1 MRPNPSG
8 RLRAS
13 TVAACVVAASLAIPS
28 AGLAPATA
36 TPTSPPGT
44 PAASRT
50 ADATGDT
57 TDGRFP
63 GFPGWP
69 DAPTTSDGAAKHG
82 TPGKPGKPGKPG
94 TAPTLTPKDGAHL
107 SGTTRVAAAPT
118 TAGDPV
124 GRITVDG
131 ADLPGA
137 AATAGTSALTFD
149 VGSNSADVAFGN
161 YLVVNGHR
169 VAQERTWVSERVEVP
184 VPDEWLV
191 QGANTVEIHAGGI
204 DSSCGVNFDDFV
216 VSEVQ
221 LELLGETAVDTGD
234 AFTYSMGDGSCGSN
248 TSYVKEATVTF
259 EVAGVPGATTGLAAD
274 VDTTA
279 LANGAHEIVATTRS
293 GASTT
298 HTVRVNNSP
307 VGAPALSPEDGT
319 LTRGVQTVTAS
330 AAADGEG
337 GTASLTVDG
346 EPAAGPPTLGDGV
359 SVFSFDVGTNSIE
372 TRYQNHLVV
381 NGTQLDLRGP
391 GGRDLVSERVQVGVP
406 NRLLHPGRNTIVLV
420 AGDVS
425 SSCGANLDDFTASD
439 LALSVADGTVT
450 PPADLQATYAMGDG
464 SCGSSTSALPKVEL
478 DWTIDAAGET
488 AFPALGHGEATVS
501 FAVGSNSLDGSA
513 SNLLRINGVERR
525 IDQTIVG
532 GRGEITFPNEWLL
545 PGWNEV
551 DVVTGAFGNDC
562 NLDDFTISDVV
573 LTPASGTAQQQNAA
587 ASYALGD
594 GTCGSNLNSF
604 RQVDLHF
611 LVDAPARGLRADVD
625 TADLEDG
632 EHELAATSTTGE
644 RATRVLET
652 DNTAPKV
659 ASSTPAAGAK
669 LTSTVPLAVELTD
682 PRGVVGDPQVTLDGE
697 AVALGA
703 PVGPGLPA
711 GEHTLR
717 VATSDSLGNSATR
730 EITFTSAGVPDVPSD
745 LAPATGTTG
754 AGTSVQLSARVA
766 GPDGGKVTASFAQA
780 DVLLPGEVRQGTAD
794 AVPTELN
801 PRGATKASAKG
812 LAAGDGKT
820 LASPQADDV
829 AYQRFDV
836 RVKTAEEHPV
846 VRWSGTADPAREV
859 SLLVWDVKA
868 KAWDTI
874 AASRG
879 QAEGDTV
886 LVAPAGPEHRDRGVV
901 HVMVA
906 ATDPFADDLD
916 AGPEGFA
923 DPADYDFSIAHMTD
937 TQYLSEGAVE
947 PETAEERAVWESAYA
962 GVTDWIAENAD
973 ERKIAFVSHTGD
985 LIENNIRE
993 PKDDA
998 TRDEVTGEFEV
1009 SSRLQAT
1016 IDGIPNSAVAG
1027 NHDNW
1032 SGAAGGADSYNRY
1045 FGPDRYQ
1052 AAAESWENAEYGSW
1066 REGDNSNHYVL
1077 FSAGGLD
1084 FVAVGMGYGVTR
1096 EEAEWADGI
1105 FERYADRN
1113 GILMT
1118 HAYLEAS
1125 TQEDGRDAGFA
1136 APDGSPLYKY
1146 VVQPNDNVFLVLA
1159 GHVHGVTTNVKPQVG
1174 QIADGV
1180 VELLADY
1187 QAFTVPAQR
1196 VGLAGIGGHDPA
1208 ERLRFGASYFRLLQ
1222 FDVDRA
1228 EMNVDTYSPF
1238 LDDFGADEWDPD
1250 ARYDSTADNM
1260 VLPVDLTTR
1269 TTSFVTDSLAV
1280 YAPTRVIGRETVA
1293 SGEVAAVRWDRL
1305 KKDTQYAWIV
1315 TATTRGGGVTAAEPA
1330 ILTTG
1335 GGKR

>member
-13 TVAACVVAASLAIPS
+13 ALAAGVVAASLALPA
-28 AGLAPATA
+28 AGLAPASA
-36 TPTSPPGT
+36 APTDPPPSG
-44 PAASRT
+44 PAAT
-50 ADATGDT
+50 EDT
-57 TDGRFP
+57 DDGRFA

-69 DAPTTSDGAAKHG
+69 EGGPDAERAK
-82 TPGKPGKPGKPG
+82 KPGRPGKPG
-94 TAPTLTPKDGAHL
+94 TAPSLAPKDGAHL
-107 SGTTRVAAAPT
+107 EGTVRFAADPT

-124 GRITVDG
+124 GRVTVDG
-131 ADLPGA
+131 ADLPGLE
-137 AATAGTSALTFD
+137 TTTGTSALTFD

-169 VAQERTWVSERVEVP
+169 VDQERTWVSERVSFP
-184 VPDEWLV
+184 VPNEWLV
-191 QGANTVEIHAGGI
+191 QGTNTVEIHAGGL
-204 DSSCGVNFDDFV
+204 DASCGVNFDDFV
-216 VSEVQ
+216 VSELQ
-221 LELLGETAVDTGD
+221 LELLGETAGD
-234 AFTYSMGDGSCGSN
+234 AGNAFGYSMGDGSCGSN
-248 TSYVKEATVTF
+248 TSYITEATVTF
-259 EVAGVPGATTGLAAD
+259 EVGSVPGATTGLAAD

-279 LANGAHEIVATTRS
+279 LANGAHEVVATTRS
-293 GASTT
+293 GATAT
-298 HTVRVNNSP
+298 HTVRVNNAP
-307 VGAPALSPEDGT
+307 VGAPAVSPEDGT

-330 AAADGEG
+330 APADGDG

-346 EPAAGPPTLGDGV
+346 EPVAGPATLGDGV
-359 SVFSFDVGTNSIE
+359 SVFSFDVGTNAIE
-372 TRYQNHLVV
+372 TRYQNHLLV
-381 NGTQLDLRGP
+381 NGTRLDLRGE

-406 NRLLHPGRNTIVLV
+406 NRLLHPGENTIALV

-450 PPADLQATYAMGDG
+450 PPADLRPSYAMGDG
-464 SCGSSTSALPKVEL
+464 SCGSSSTALPEVEL
-478 DWTIDAAGET
+478 VWTVDAPGE
-488 AFPALGHGEATVS
+488 ASFPALGHGEATVS
-501 FAVGSNSLDGSA
+501 FVVGSNSLDGSA
-513 SNLLRINGVERR
+513 NNTLRINGIERR

-545 PGWNEV
+545 PGWNEI
-551 DVVTGAFGNDC
+551 DVVTGAFANDC
-562 NLDDFTISDVV
+562 NLDDFTVSDVV
-573 LTPASGTAQQQNAA
+573 LTPAGGTAQQQNAA

-604 RQVDLHF
+604 RRVDLHF
-611 LVDAPARGLRADVD
+611 LVDAPARGLRADLD

-644 RATRVLET
+644 AATRVLDT
-652 DNTAPKV
+652 DNSAPRVTA
-659 ASSTPAAGAK
+659 STPADGARI
-669 LTSTVPLAVELTD
+669 TSAVPLAVELD
-682 PRGVVGDPQVTLDGE
+682 DAHGVVGDTQVTLDGE
-697 AVALGA
+697 PVALGA
-703 PVGPGLPA
+703 PVGPGLGA
-711 GEHTLR
+711 GEHTLE
-717 VATSDSLGNSATR
+717 VATADSLGNTATR
-730 EITFTSAGVPDVPSD
+730 EIAFTSAGVPDVPTD
-745 LAPATGTTG
+745 LAPARGTADVASPVT
-754 AGTSVQLSARVA
+754 LSARVA
-766 GPDGGKVTASFAQA
+766 GPDDGRITATFAQA

-794 AVPTELN
+794 TVPTELN

-812 LAAGDGKT
+812 LAAGDGKS
-820 LASPQADDV
+820 LASPRADAV
-829 AYQRFDV
+829 SYQRFDV
-836 RVKTAEEHPV
+836 RVKSREEHPV

-859 SLLVWDVKA
+859 TLLVWDTKA
-868 KAWDTI
+868 RAWDTL

-879 QAEGDTV
+879 SADGDTV
-886 LVAPAGPEHRDRGVV
+886 LVAPAGPEHRDRDVV

-923 DPADYDFSIAHMTD
+923 DPADYDFSIAHLTD

-947 PETAEERAVWESAYA
+947 QETAEEREIWESAYA
-962 GVTDWIAENAD
+962 GVTEWIAANAED
-973 ERKIAFVSHTGD
+973 RKIAFVSHTGD

-993 PKDDA
+993 PQDDA
-998 TRDEVTGEFEV
+998 MRDEVTGEFEV
-1009 SSRLQAT
+1009 SSRQQAK

-1032 SGAAGGADSYNRY
+1032 SGADGGADTYNRY
-1045 FGPDRYQ
+1045 FGPDRYE
-1052 AAAESWENAEYGSW
+1052 AAAESWENAEYGAW

-1105 FERYADRN
+1105 FERYPDRN

-1118 HAYLEAS
+1118 HAYLAAS
-1125 TQEDGRDAGFA
+1125 TQKDGRNAGFA
-1136 APDGSPLYKY
+1136 TPDGSPLYKY
-1146 VVQPNDNVFLVLA
+1146 VVEPNDNVFLVLA
-1159 GHVHGVTTNVKPQVG
+1159 GHVHGVTTNVKPKVG

-1187 QAFTVPAQR
+1187 QAFTVPAGR
-1196 VGLAGIGGHDPA
+1196 VGLGAVGGYDPA

-1228 EMNVDTYSPF
+1228 EMSVDTYSPF

-1250 ARYDSTADNM
+1250 ARYDSTADNL

-1269 TTSFVTDSLAV
+1269 TTSLVTDSLAV
-1280 YAPTRVIGRETVA
+1280 YAPTRVIGTKTVA
-1293 SGEVAAVRWDRL
+1293 SGDVASVRWDRL
-1305 KKDTQYAWIV
+1305 KRGTQYAWIV

-1330 ILTTG
+1330 FFTTRG
-1335 GGKR
+1335 GAR

>member
-13 TVAACVVAASLAIPS
+13 ALAAGVVAASLALPA
-28 AGLAPATA
+28 AGLAPASA
-36 TPTSPPGT
+36 APTDPPPSA
-44 PAASRT
+44 PAAT
-50 ADATGDT
+50 EDT
-57 TDGRFP
+57 DDGRFD

-69 DAPTTSDGAAKHG
+69 EVGPDAERGKK
-82 TPGKPGKPGKPG
+82 PGRPGKPGKPG
-94 TAPTLTPKDGAHL
+94 TAPTLVPKDGAHL
-107 SGTTRVAAAPT
+107 EGTVRFAADPT

-124 GRITVDG
+124 GRVTVDG
-131 ADLPGA
+131 ADLPGLE
-137 AATAGTSALTFD
+137 ATTGTSALTFD

-169 VAQERTWVSERVEVP
+169 VDQERTWVSERVSLP
-184 VPDEWLV
+184 VPNEWLV
-191 QGANTVEIHAGGI
+191 QGTNTVEIHAGGL
-204 DSSCGVNFDDFV
+204 DASCGVNFDDFV
-216 VSEVQ
+216 VSELQ
-221 LELLGETAVDTGD
+221 LELLGATAGD
-234 AFTYSMGDGSCGSN
+234 AGNAFGYSMGDGSCGSN

-259 EVAGVPGATTGLAAD
+259 EVGSEPGATTGLAAD

-279 LANGAHEIVATTRS
+279 LANGTHEVVATTRS
-293 GASTT
+293 GATAT
-298 HTVRVNNSP
+298 HTVRVNNAP
-307 VGAPALSPEDGT
+307 VGAPAVSPEDGT

-330 AAADGEG
+330 APADGDG

-346 EPAAGPPTLGDGV
+346 EPVAGPATLGDGV
-359 SVFSFDVGTNSIE
+359 SVLSFDVGTNAIE
-372 TRYQNHLVV
+372 TRYQNHLLV
-381 NGTQLDLRGP
+381 NGARLDLRGE

-406 NRLLHPGRNTIVLV
+406 NRLLHPGENTIALV

-450 PPADLQATYAMGDG
+450 PPADLRPSYAMGDG
-464 SCGSSTSALPKVEL
+464 SCGSSSTALPKIEL
-478 DWTIDAAGET
+478 VWTVDAPGET
-488 AFPALGHGEATVS
+488 SFPALGHGDATVS
-501 FAVGSNSLDGSA
+501 FVVGSNSLDGSA
-513 SNLLRINGVERR
+513 NNTLRINGVERR

-545 PGWNEV
+545 PGWNEI
-551 DVVTGAFGNDC
+551 DVVTGAFANDC
-562 NLDDFTISDVV
+562 NLDDFTVSDVV
-573 LTPASGTAQQQNAA
+573 LTPAGGTAQQQNAA

-611 LVDAPARGLRADVD
+611 LVDAPARGLRADLD

-632 EHELAATSTTGE
+632 EHELAAASTTGE
-644 RATRVLET
+644 AATRVLDT
-652 DNTAPKV
+652 DNSAPRV
-659 ASSTPAAGAK
+659 AASTPADGARI
-669 LTSTVPLAVELTD
+669 TSAVPLAVELD
-682 PRGVVGDPQVTLDGE
+682 DAHGVVGDTQVTLDGE
-697 AVALGA
+697 PAVLGD
-703 PVGPGLPA
+703 PVGPGLGA
-711 GEHTLR
+711 GEHTLE
-717 VATSDSLGNSATR
+717 VATADSLGNTATR
-730 EITFTSAGVPDVPSD
+730 EITFTSAGVPDVPTD
-745 LAPATGTTG
+745 LAPARG
-754 AGTSVQLSARVA
+754 AADVASPVTLSARVA
-766 GPDGGKVTASFAQA
+766 GPDDGPDDGKVTATFAQA

-794 AVPTELN
+794 TVPTELN
-801 PRGATKASAKG
+801 PRGAKKASAKG

-820 LASPQADDV
+820 LASPRADAV
-829 AYQRFDV
+829 SYQRFDV
-836 RVKTAEEHPV
+836 RVKSREEHPV

-859 SLLVWDVKA
+859 ALL
-868 KAWDTI
+868 AWDTKARAWDTL

-879 QAEGDTV
+879 SADGDTV

-923 DPADYDFSIAHMTD
+923 DPADYDFSIAHLTD

-947 PETAEERAVWESAYA
+947 QETAEEREIWESAYA
-962 GVTDWIAENAD
+962 GVTEWIAANAED
-973 ERKIAFVSHTGD
+973 RKIAFVSHTGD

-993 PKDDA
+993 PQDDA
-998 TRDEVTGEFEV
+998 MRDEVTGEFEV
-1009 SSRLQAT
+1009 SSRQQAK
-1016 IDGIPNSAVAG
+1016 IDSIPNSAVAG

-1032 SGAAGGADSYNRY
+1032 SGADGGADTYNRY
-1045 FGPDRYQ
+1045 FGPDRYE
-1052 AAAESWENAEYGSW
+1052 AAAESWENAEYGAW

-1105 FERYADRN
+1105 FERYPDRN

-1118 HAYLEAS
+1118 HAYLAAS
-1125 TQEDGRDAGFA
+1125 TQKDGRNAGFA
-1136 APDGSPLYKY
+1136 TPDGSPLYKY
-1146 VVQPNDNVFLVLA
+1146 VVEPNDNVFLVLA
-1159 GHVHGVTTNVKPQVG
+1159 GHVHGVTTNVKPKVG

-1187 QAFTVPAQR
+1187 QAFTVPAGR
-1196 VGLAGIGGHDPA
+1196 VGLGTIGGYDPA

-1228 EMNVDTYSPF
+1228 EMSVDTYSPF

-1250 ARYDSTADNM
+1250 ARYDSTADNL

-1269 TTSFVTDSLAV
+1269 TTSLVTDSLAV
-1280 YAPTRVIGRETVA
+1280 YAPTRVIGTTAVA
-1293 SGEVAAVRWDRL
+1293 SGDVASVRWDRL
-1305 KKDTQYAWIV
+1305 KRGTQYAWIV
-1315 TATTRGGGVTAAEPA
+1315 TATTRGGGVPAAAPA
-1330 ILTTG
+1330 FFTTRG
-1335 GGKR
+1335 GAR

>member
-13 TVAACVVAASLAIPS
+13 TLAAGVVAVSLALPA
-28 AGLAPATA
+28 AGLAPAA
-36 TPTSPPGT
+36 AAPTDPPPSA
-44 PAASRT
+44 PARA
-50 ADATGDT
+50 ADAAD
-57 TDGRFP
+57 DGRFA

-69 DAPTTSDGAAKHG
+69 DDARGPEVKGDR
-82 TPGKPGKPGKPG
+82 PGKPGKPG
-94 TAPTLTPKDGAHL
+94 TAPTLAPADGAHL
-107 SGTTRVAAAPT
+107 EGTVRFAADPT
-118 TAGDPV
+118 TGGDPV
-124 GRITVDG
+124 GRVTVDG
-131 ADLPGA
+131 ADLPGLE
-137 AATAGTSALTFD
+137 TTTGTSALTFD
-149 VGSNSADVAFGN
+149 VGTNSADVAFGN

-169 VAQERTWVSERVEVP
+169 VDQDRTWVSERVSVP
-184 VPDEWLV
+184 VPNEWLV
-191 QGANTVEIHAGGI
+191 QGTNTVEVHAGGK

-216 VSEVQ
+216 VSELR
-221 LELLGETAVDTGD
+221 LELLGETAGDTGN
-234 AFTYSMGDGSCGSN
+234 AFAYSMGDGSCGTN

-259 EVAGVPGATTGLAAD
+259 DVDGVPGATTGLAAD

-279 LANGAHEIVATTRS
+279 LANGTHEVVATTRS
-293 GASTT
+293 GATAT
-298 HTVRVNNSP
+298 HTVRVNNAP
-307 VGAPALSPEDGT
+307 VGAPALAPEDGT

-330 AAADGEG
+330 APADGDG

-346 EPAAGPPTLGDGV
+346 EPVAGPATLGDGV
-359 SVFSFDVGTNSIE
+359 SVFSFDVGTNAVE
-372 TRYQNHLVV
+372 TRYQNHLLV
-381 NGTQLDLRGP
+381 NGTRLDLRGE
-391 GGRDLVSERVQVGVP
+391 GGRDLASERVQVGVP
-406 NRLLHPGRNTIVLV
+406 NRLLHPGENTIALV

-425 SSCGANLDDFTASD
+425 SSCGANLDDFTASG

-450 PPADLQATYAMGDG
+450 PPADLRPSYAMGDG
-464 SCGSSTSALPKVEL
+464 SCGSSSTALPKVEL
-478 DWTIDAAGET
+478 TWTIDAPGET

-501 FAVGSNSLDGSA
+501 FVVGSNSLDGSA
-513 SNLLRINGVERR
+513 NNALRINGIERP

-545 PGWNEV
+545 PGWNQV
-551 DVVTGAFGNDC
+551 DVVTGTFADDC
-562 NLDDFTISDVV
+562 NLDDFTVSDVV

-611 LVDAPARGLRADVD
+611 LVDAPARGIRADLD
-625 TADLEDG
+625 TTGLKDG
-632 EHELAATSTTGE
+632 EHELAAASTTGE
-644 RATRVLET
+644 PATRVLET
-652 DNTAPKV
+652 DNSAPRV
-659 ASSTPAAGAK
+659 AASTPADGARI
-669 LTSTVPLAVELTD
+669 TSAVPLAVELADTH
-682 PRGVVGDPQVTLDGE
+682 GVVGDAQVTLDGE
-697 AVALGA
+697 DVALGE
-703 PVGPGLPA
+703 PVGPGLAA
-711 GEHTLR
+711 GKHTLE
-717 VATSDSLGNSATR
+717 VATADSLGNTATR
-730 EITFTSAGVPDVPSD
+730 EITFTSAGVPDVPTD
-745 LAPATGTTG
+745 LAPA
-754 AGTSVQLSARVA
+754 AGSTDVGSPVTLLARVA
-766 GPDGGKVTASFAQA
+766 GPDDGKVTATFAQA

-801 PRGATKASAKG
+801 PRGSTKASTKG

-820 LASPQADDV
+820 LASPRADAV

-836 RVKTAEEHPV
+836 RVKSREEHPV

-859 SLLVWDVKA
+859 ALLVWDTKA
-868 KAWDTI
+868 KAWDTL

-879 QAEGDTV
+879 AADGDTV

-916 AGPEGFA
+916 AGEEGFA
-923 DPADYDFSIAHMTD
+923 DPADYDFSLAHLTD

-947 PETAEERAVWESAYA
+947 QETAEERAVWESAYA
-962 GVTDWIAENAD
+962 GVVDWIAANAD
-973 ERKIAFVSHTGD
+973 DRKIAFVSHTGD
-985 LIENNIRE
+985 LIENNIRK
-993 PKDDA
+993 PQ
-998 TRDEVTGEFEV
+998 DEAMQQQVTGEFEV
-1009 SSRLQAT
+1009 SSRQQAK

-1032 SGAAGGADSYNRY
+1032 SGAAGGADAYNEY
-1045 FGPDRYQ
+1045 FGPDRYE

-1066 REGDNSNHYVL
+1066 REGDSSNHYVL

-1118 HAYLEAS
+1118 HAYLAAS
-1125 TQEDGRDAGFA
+1125 TQKDGRDGGFA
-1136 APDGSPLYKY
+1136 SPDGSPLYTH
-1146 VVQPNDNVFLVLA
+1146 VVEPNDNVFLVLA

-1187 QAFTVPAQR
+1187 QAFTVPAGR
-1196 VGLAGIGGHDPA
+1196 VGLGAVGGYDPA

-1228 EMNVDTYSPF
+1228 EMSVDTYSPF
-1238 LDDFGADEWDPD
+1238 LDDFGADEWDPL

-1260 VLPVDLTTR
+1260 VLPVDLTSR
-1269 TTSFVTDSLAV
+1269 TTSVVTDSLAV
-1280 YAPTRVIGRETVA
+1280 YAPTRVIGTRTVA
-1293 SGEVAAVRWDRL
+1293 SGDVASVRWDRL
-1305 KKDTQYAWIV
+1305 KRGTQYAWVV
-1315 TATTRGGGVTAAEPA
+1315 TATTPGGGVTAAEPA
-1330 ILTTG
+1330 FFTTR

>member
-13 TVAACVVAASLAIPS
+13 TLAACVVATALAVPA
-28 AGLAPATA
+28 AGVVPAAAAVPATPDPGA
-36 TPTSPPGT
+36 PT
-44 PAASRT
+44 R
-50 ADATGDT
+50 ADD
-57 TDGRFP
+57 RFP

-69 DAPTTSDGAAKHG
+69 ESRPGSSERG
-82 TPGKPGKPGKPG
+82 TKPGKPAEPG
-94 TAPTLTPKDGAHL
+94 TAPTLTPADGAHL
-107 SGTTRVAAAPT
+107 EGTVRFAADPT

-124 GRITVDG
+124 GRITIDG
-131 ADLPGA
+131 ADLTGLE
-137 AATAGTSALTFD
+137 ATTGTSALTFD

-169 VAQERTWVSERVEVP
+169 VEQDRTWVSERVSVP
-184 VPDEWLV
+184 VPNEWLV
-191 QGANTVEIHAGGI
+191 EGTNTVEIHAGGL

-216 VSEVQ
+216 VSELQ
-221 LELLGETAVDTGD
+221 LELLGETAGD
-234 AFTYSMGDGSCGSN
+234 AGNSFGYSMGDGSCGSN
-248 TSYVKEATVTF
+248 TSYVKEATATF
-259 EVAGVPGATTGLAAD
+259 EVEAAPGATAGLAAD
-274 VDTTA
+274 VDTTT
-279 LANGAHEIVATTRS
+279 LANGAHEVVATTRS
-293 GASTT
+293 GATAA

-307 VGAPALSPEDGT
+307 VGAPALAPEDGT

-330 AAADGEG
+330 TPADGEG

-346 EPAAGPPTLGDGV
+346 APVAGPATLGEGV
-359 SVFSFDVGTNSIE
+359 SVFAFDVGTNAIE
-372 TRYQNHLVV
+372 TRYQNHLLV
-381 NGTQLDLRGP
+381 NGTRLDLRGE

-406 NRLLHPGRNTIVLV
+406 NRLLRPGANTIALV

-425 SSCGANLDDFTASD
+425 ASCGANLDDFAASN

-450 PPADLQATYAMGDG
+450 PPADLQTTYAMGDG
-464 SCGSSTSALPKVEL
+464 SCGSSSTALPKVEL
-478 DWTIDAAGET
+478 TWTIDAPADT
-488 AFPALGHGEATVS
+488 SFPALGHGAATVS
-501 FAVGSNSLDGSA
+501 FVVGSNSLDGSA
-513 SNLLRINGVERR
+513 QNLLRINGIERR

-545 PGWNEV
+545 PGWNEI
-551 DVVTGAFGNDC
+551 DVVTGAFENDC
-562 NLDDFTISDVV
+562 NLDDFTVSDVV
-573 LTPASGTAQQQNAA
+573 LTPADGTARQQNAA
-587 ASYALGD
+587 ASYGLGD

-625 TADLEDG
+625 TADLKDG
-632 EHELAATSTTGE
+632 EHELAAASTTGE
-644 RATRVLET
+644 TATRVLET
-652 DNTAPKV
+652 DNSAPRV
-659 ASSTPAAGAK
+659 ASSVPADGARI
-669 LTSTVPLAVELTD
+669 TSAVPLAVELD
-682 PRGVVGDPQVTLDGE
+682 DAHGVVGDAQVTLDGE
-697 AVALGA
+697 AVALGT

-711 GEHTLR
+711 GEHILE
-717 VATSDSLGNSATR
+717 VAVADSLGNAATR
-730 EITFTSAGVPDVPSD
+730 EITFTSAGVPGVPTD
-745 LAPATGTTG
+745 LAPARGTTDVDSPV
-754 AGTSVQLSARVA
+754 TLSARVA
-766 GPDGGKVTASFAQA
+766 GPDDGTVTATFAQA

-794 AVPTELN
+794 AVPTELD
-801 PRGATKASAKG
+801 PRGAKKVSAKG

-820 LASPQADDV
+820 LASPQADAV

-836 RVKTAEEHPV
+836 RVKPREERPV

-859 SLLVWDVKA
+859 SLLVWDTKA
-868 KAWDTI
+868 KAWDAL

-879 QAEGDTV
+879 SADGDTV

-901 HVMVA
+901 HVMVT

-916 AGPEGFA
+916 AGAEGFA
-923 DPADYDFSIAHMTD
+923 DPADYDFSIAHLTD

-947 PETAEERAVWESAYA
+947 QETAEEREIWESAYA
-962 GVTDWIAENAD
+962 GVTGWIAENAD
-973 ERKIAFVSHTGD
+973 ERKISFVSHTGD

-993 PKDDA
+993 PQDDA
-998 TRDEVTGEFEV
+998 MRDQVTGEFEV
-1009 SSRLQAT
+1009 SSRQQAT

-1032 SGAAGGADSYNRY
+1032 SGADGGADLYNRY
-1045 FGPDRYQ
+1045 FGPDRYE
-1052 AAAESWENAEYGSW
+1052 AAAASWENAEYRSW

-1096 EEAEWADGI
+1096 EEAEWADGV
-1105 FERYADRN
+1105 FERYSDRN

-1118 HAYLEAS
+1118 HAYLAAS
-1125 TQEDGRDAGFA
+1125 TQKDGRNAGFA

-1146 VVQPNDNVFLVLA
+1146 VVEPNDNVFLVLA
-1159 GHVHGVTTNVKPQVG
+1159 GHVHGVTTNVKPKVG
-1174 QIADGV
+1174 EIADGV

-1196 VGLAGIGGHDPA
+1196 VGLGSIGGYDPS

-1228 EMNVDTYSPF
+1228 EMSVDTYSPL

-1250 ARYDSTADNM
+1250 ARYDSTADNA

-1269 TTSFVTDSLAV
+1269 TTSLVTDSLAV
-1280 YAPTRVIGRETVA
+1280 YAPTRVIGTKAVTSGDVA
-1293 SGEVAAVRWDRL
+1293 SVRWDRL
-1305 KKDTQYAWIV
+1305 KRDTQYAWIV

-1330 ILTTG
+1330 FFTTR